1 MEFTPRIEI
10 TTYCPEVLLNEDTLE
25 RTFICPVSGVNV
37 YTWDL
42 ENPEYPEELVFH
54 YFEQAEEPFYIKR
67 EYAPLLG
74 DLSEY
79 KENTVEFGSGNSFV
93 DCVLSRLPQ
102 HESFYCL
109 ALCDPDFPCG
119 GENTYLIYRGEYKD

>member
-1 MEFTPRIEI
+1 MGFSQGNEVVI
-10 TTYCPEVLLNEDTLE
+10 YCPELFLNEDTQELIY
-25 RTFICPVSGVNV
+25 ICPVSGENV

-79 KENTVEFGSGNSFV
+79 KENTVEFGSGCPS
-93 DCVLSRLPQ
+93 S
-102 HESFYCL
+102 
-109 ALCDPDFPCG
+109 
-119 GENTYLIYRGEYKD
+119 K